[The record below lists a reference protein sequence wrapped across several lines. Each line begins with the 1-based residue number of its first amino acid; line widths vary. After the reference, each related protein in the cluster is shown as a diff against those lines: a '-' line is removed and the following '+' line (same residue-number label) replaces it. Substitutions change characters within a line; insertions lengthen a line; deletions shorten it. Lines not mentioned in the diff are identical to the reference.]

1 MQTVVLRD
9 LDAGVFVLDAGE
21 EALVLPETER
31 ARNGRSG
38 PVSADQKTGSPEA
51 PAQIET
57 AGGIRGARK
66 TLVPAQPRAGLF
78 GSPRQPAHRSEEHTS
93 ELQSPCNLVC
103 RLLLEK
109 KKKIVNCI

>member
-1 MQTVVLRD
+1 MQTVVIRD

-21 EALVLPETER
+21 EALVLPETQR

-38 PVSADQKTGSPEA
+38 PVSADQITGSPEA

-57 AGGIRGARK
+57 ARGIRSARK

-78 GSPRQPAHRSEEHTS
+78 GSPRQPAHQEIGRAS
-93 ELQSPCNLVC
+93 C
-103 RLLLEK
+103 RER
-109 KKKIVNCI
+109 V

>member
-31 ARNGRSG
+31 GGSGRSG
-38 PVSADQKTGSPEA
+38 AVTADQKLVPPEA
-51 PAQIET
+51 PARIEP

-66 TLVPAQPRAGLF
+66 PLVPAQPRAGLF
-78 GSPRQPAHRSEEHTS
+78 GSPRQPAHQARRVRRQKVVSGGGEVDRGH
-93 ELQSPCNLVC
+93 
-103 RLLLEK
+103 
-109 KKKIVNCI
+109 